1 LSGIKKPSSTRKY
14 FCPECSM
21 SVRATRD
28 VRIICADC
36 GVLMKKYPYYQR
48 DLEESQ
54 NVKND

>member
-1 LSGIKKPSSTRKY
+1 
-14 FCPECSM
+14 M

-48 DLEESQ
+48 DLEESR
-54 NVKND
+54 NMKNE